1 MTDFECKE
9 GVELSQL
16 KEGFFLLLYSEGWV
30 CDWVVILFDSRGR
43 CIDIYISKYR
53 GPEGREGGGLG
64 TQKKGLMLLCG
75 EGRYCLIRLG
85 KYVMLFS
92 LMVEQLEEGGT
103 RTSFLISK

>member
-16 KEGFFLLLYSEGWV
+16 KEVFFCFFIVRDECVIGWLFCLIVEGDV
-30 CDWVVILFDSRGR
+30 L
-43 CIDIYISKYR
+43 IYISKYR
-53 GPEGREGGGLG
+53 GREGREGGLG

-85 KYVMLFS
+85 KYM
-92 LMVEQLEEGGT
+92 
-103 RTSFLISK
+103 